1 MRRPGRYSP
10 EVRERAVRMVREHAA
25 EHEERKHV
33 GLQLFH
39 ALSGSHGR
47 GIVAPARH
55 STPKACPELAQP

>member
-1 MRRPGRYSP
+1 
-10 EVRERAVRMVREHAA
+10 MVREHAA